1 MSRGLKNNN
10 PGNIEKNSTKWQG
23 LSRDQ
28 TDSRFFVFDDIYYGY
43 RAMFRTLRTYKE
55 KHGKKTIEQIIN
67 RWAPPVE
74 NATHTYID
82 VVAKEAGIAPTD
94 EVDVYDKDLMCK
106 IVSAMSRV
114 ENGKPAVMREVE
126 KGWELL

>member
-1 MSRGLKNNN
+1 MSRGLRNNN

-28 TDSRFFVFDDIYYGY
+28 TDSRFFQFDDIAYGY

-55 KHGKKTIEQIIN
+55 KHGMNTIEQMIN

-74 NATHTYID
+74 NHTSAY
-82 VVAKEAGIAPTD
+82 VNAVAKASGVSKDT
-94 EVDVYDKDLMCK
+94 EVNVYDKDLMCK
-106 IVSAMSRV
+106 IVAEMSRV
-114 ENGKPAVMREVE
+114 ENGKPAVMTDVE
-126 KGWELL
+126 KGWNLL